1 MESGS
6 QDTDDVK
13 EEMGKIERGRLIG
26 KGKERSI
33 YKERK
38 EKQVAPRIFEKS
50 LRNPLFYNCLK

>member
-1 MESGS
+1 MVVVESGS

-13 EEMGKIERGRLIG
+13 GEMGKMQRLPLTG

-38 EKQVAPRIFEKS
+38 EKQH
-50 LRNPLFYNCLK
+50 